1 MLIKIYWKL
10 LKSVKSTRICYKKE
24 KEKKNLSEK
33 EKELEAITADTV
45 TIKNKKSA
53 LEKTC
58 DTLTKDFEKIMDKA
72 EKKNDMALVFEAN
85 S

>member
-1 MLIKIYWKL
+1 M
-10 LKSVKSTRICYKKE
+10 
-24 KEKKNLSEK
+24 
-33 EKELEAITADTV
+33 